1 MSQPPTPAT
10 EPIDTATLRTL
21 GLRVLERGWLS
32 SNSIVFAPDGGEGA
46 AVVDTG
52 YAAHAEQTVALVA
65 HALGSAP
72 LARIVNT
79 HLHSDHCGGNAAL
92 QAAWD
97 VRTAVPAVSLPAVQ
111 RWDEARLSYRDTGQ
125 RCERFAADEGL
136 LPGDRI
142 TLGPAP
148 WQVLAAPG
156 HDPDAVMF
164 FEPQTRTLISGDAL
178 WQHRLAIIFPEL
190 LGADGFGPTEA
201 TLAAIDA
208 LNVALVIPGH
218 GAPFGDVA
226 AAIAASRRRLARH
239 VRSPALHAWA
249 AARSLAMFHLMEH
262 GGVQRAELVAW
273 MLGAPLL
280 REAIE
285 RFRGDAG
292 ALGWVASAVASLVD
306 DGVVRAVDGDRLL
319 PAGAA

>member
-1 MSQPPTPAT
+1 MSQPPTPAA

>member
-1 MSQPPTPAT
+1 MSQPSTPIA
-10 EPIDTATLRTL
+10 EPIDTATLRAL

-32 SNSIVFAPDGGEGA
+32 SNNIVFAPDGGRGA

-52 YAAHAEQTVALVA
+52 YAAHAHQTVALVA

-97 VRTAVPAVSLPAVQ
+97 VRTAVPLAAVQ
-111 RWDEARLSYRDTGQ
+111 QWDEARLSYRATGQ
-125 RCERFAADEGL
+125 RCDRFTADEGL
-136 LPGDRI
+136 APGDRI

-156 HDPDAVMF
+156 HDPDAVML

-190 LGADGFGPTEA
+190 LGEEGFGPTEA
-201 TLAAIDA
+201 TLAAIEA
-208 LNVALVIPGH
+208 LNVSLVIPGH
-218 GAPFGDVA
+218 GAPFGDVP

-249 AARSLAMFHLMEH
+249 AARSLAMFRLMEH
-262 GGVQRAELVAW
+262 GGVPHTELLAW

-285 RFRGDAG
+285 RFRGDAD
-292 ALGWVASAVASLVD
+292 APGWVASAVASLID
-306 DGVVRAVDGDRLL
+306 DGVVRVVEGDRLV
-319 PAGAA
+319 PAAAP